1 MDRCAVFIDAGHLLA
16 EGGKLCC
23 GTKQRAGIAC
33 DYGAVIE
40 AIASISHSHCTLPI
54 LRTYWYDGARDAIPT
69 LDHLAVAELA
79 NVKLRLGRLSGGRQ
93 KGVDALLYRDL
104 MVLARERA
112 IATAY
117 LLAGDEDL
125 REGVTAAQ
133 DMGVRVVV
141 IGVQTKKQNQA
152 ATLVRE
158 ADENIVLTRD
168 QLTPFLARVPPAPA
182 PPPMQAVKPLQGI
195 KPRRAP
201 ASAEAEADPQ
211 AQARKAGVL
220 FAEKWIAHATP
231 EDLQRLLGQAP
242 VIPREL
248 DAQLVK
254 AGRVATSAASNRTDP
269 ADQEAV
275 KAMRKGFWSAV
286 RKAGRVPSN

>member
-1 MDRCAVFIDAGHLLA
+1 VDRCAIFIDAGHLLA

-23 GTKQRAGIAC
+23 GTKQRAAIAC
-33 DYGAVIE
+33 DYGAAIG
-40 AIASISHSHCTLPI
+40 AIASLASTHCGLPI

-79 NVKLRLGRLSGGRQ
+79 NVKLRLGRLSGGKQ
-93 KGVDALLYRDL
+93 KGVDALIYRDL

-112 IATAY
+112 VATAY

-141 IGVQTKKQNQA
+141 VGVETKKQNQA

-158 ADENIVLTRD
+158 ADEHIVLSQG
-168 QLTPFLARVPPAPA
+168 QLAPFLSRATLPSAPSPAPA
-182 PPPMQAVKPLQGI
+182 DPET
-195 KPRRAP
+195 
-201 ASAEAEADPQ
+201 EAQ
-211 AQARKAGVL
+211 KAGTL
-220 FAEKWIAHATP
+220 FAEEWVAHATS

-248 DAQLVK
+248 DAQLIR
-254 AGRVATSAASNRTDP
+254 AGRKAVGTAPAPSDP
-269 ADQEAV
+269 ADQRRAR
-275 KAMRKGFWSAV
+275 AMRRGFWSVV
-286 RKAGRVPSN
+286 RRAGRG

>member
-23 GTKQRAGIAC
+23 GTKRRADIAC

-40 AIASISHSHCTLPI
+40 AIAALSRSHCDLPI

-79 NVKLRLGRLSGGRQ
+79 NVKLRLGRVSGGRQ
-93 KGVDALLYRDL
+93 KGVDALIYRDL

-112 IATAY
+112 IAAAY

-158 ADENIVLTRD
+158 ADENVVLTRN
-168 QLTPFLARVPPAPA
+168 QLAPFLARVPAAPTPPPVQAVAPLQTVKPARSVPAPA
-182 PPPMQAVKPLQGI
+182 PAN
-195 KPRRAP
+195 
-201 ASAEAEADPQ
+201 PQ
-211 AQARKAGVL
+211 AEARKAGVS
-220 FAEKWIAHATP
+220 FAEQWVAHATP

-254 AGRVATSAASNRTDP
+254 AGRVATGAAPNPTDP
-269 ADQEAV
+269 DDQAAV
-275 KAMRKGFWSAV
+275 RAMRRGFWSALQ
-286 RKAGRVPSN
+286 KAGRS